1 MKRGKVVI
9 GKSFVAGLL
18 GIAMGISLLIYGK
31 SRLNNYLIIV
41 FGLMIVLGVLLICS
55 TLSKRNDSLLE
66 RISIKEIALILLLFI
81 NPLIGK
87 VFGFYSTAF
96 LEIFLFSLLTEKEI
110 KLKVFLKTVLIS
122 LVITILAYVI
132 FSFLLKIHCP
142 TGSFHLI

>member
-55 TLSKRNDSLLE
+55 SLSKRNDSLLE

-87 VFGFYSTAF
+87 AFGFYSTAF